1 MIAPTRIPVPPSAA
15 SRVKSAETH
24 ERELD
29 LVVAAQAY
37 ATCLRLAETKPS
49 VTNEQLLRHAAHV
62 RGFASQQY
70 LDSLFRDIRDRLEHP
85 S

>member
-1 MIAPTRIPVPPSAA
+1 MIKPSAIPAPPSAA

-29 LVVAAQAY
+29 LVVAAQTY
-37 ATCLRLAETKPS
+37 AACLRLAETKPS
-49 VTNEQLLRHAAHV
+49 VTNEQLLRHASWL

-70 LDSLFRDIRDRLEHP
+70 LDSLFRDIRDRLEQP